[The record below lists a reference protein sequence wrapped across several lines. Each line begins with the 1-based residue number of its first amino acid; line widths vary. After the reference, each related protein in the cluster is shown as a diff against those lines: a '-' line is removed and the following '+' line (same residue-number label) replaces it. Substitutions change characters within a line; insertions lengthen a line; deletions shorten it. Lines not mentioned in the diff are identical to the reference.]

1 MHSNLGGPRKARP
14 TSVRLLAAA
23 GVAAALALSAC
34 SSGDDAG
41 SEPLAAARAT
51 TTTTP
56 AGEPAPTTVPV
67 ADTTR
72 PRTAT
77 TVAPPAEYVNG
88 VPQVRATP
96 ARGPVGTRVTIEG
109 SGFTEANWKGQGV
122 SLWLVG
128 SASGCALYADAEH
141 TVRVTADGRLTGD
154 FVVPRSGGCRMSDT
168 GVSQLPPGSYKIAFQ
183 CTACMIGEFEVTGSN
198 APPTALC
205 NDVGFTPNSDN
216 VASSI
221 VATGIPCAEAEA
233 FVRKVGGPLGPIN
246 GLPRTESDGFVCER
260 TSQEEAGLPS
270 ATYVCT
276 SGSRRITFVRT

>member
-1 MHSNLGGPRKARP
+1 MQWNLDRP
-14 TSVRLLAAA
+14 PKGNRSRMRLLAAA
-23 GVAAALALSAC
+23 GVVGALALSAC
-34 SSGDDAG
+34 SGGGDAG
-41 SEPLAAARAT
+41 SEPLAAART
-51 TTTTP
+51 TTTTAP
-56 AGEPAPTTVPV
+56 PEDPSPTTAPV
-67 ADTTR
+67 TDTTR

-77 TVAPPAEYVNG
+77 TVAPAAEYVNG

-96 ARGPVGTRVTIEG
+96 ARGPIGTRVTIEG
-109 SGFTEANWKGQGV
+109 SGFTEGNWKAQGV

-141 TVRVTADGRLTGD
+141 TVRVSADGRLTGD

-168 GVSQLPPGSYKIAFQ
+168 GFSQLPAGSYKIAFQ

-198 APPTALC
+198 APSATVC
-205 NDVGFTPNSDN
+205 KDVGFSPNTDNLASD
-216 VASSI
+216 I

-260 TSQEEAGLPS
+260 TSQQEAGLPS